1 MALQNN
7 SILASTYPS
16 YAATQVSSLTYV
28 EALKVL
34 STVDNALRSILSAT
48 SYTYIKNGDFNI
60 LGNSF
65 IQNISNIFT
74 GAREYINGSRSLVSF
89 VNLTISSLGIDNII
103 DITSGF
109 VADLV
114 NTLNS
119 FFSGTSRLPDNTFTS
134 LTVSDTFKSTT
145 TVTVDEPTK
154 KIEPDENSYISPT
167 FKYSRSISIEERDL
181 R

>member
-34 STVDNALRSILSAT
+34 STVDN
-48 SYTYIKNGDFNI
+48 
-60 LGNSF
+60 
-65 IQNISNIFT
+65 SNIFT

-89 VNLTISSLGIDNII
+89 VNLTISSLGINNII

-154 KIEPDENSYISPT
+154 KIEPDENSYVSPT
-167 FKYSRSISIEERDL
+167 LKYSRSISIEERDL